1 MPFGRT
7 FVRLSGELMV
17 MEIAAVAI
25 APRLSFTCT
34 VNGNVPLAVGVP
46 EITPVAAEMP
56 KPGGND
62 PAVTLHE

>member
-1 MPFGRT
+1 
-7 FVRLSGELMV
+7 MV